1 MFKTQKHRIVNI
13 LLFIFLLCVLVIGV
27 IVVSSLKKEEDKDAL
42 NGTGGKNDAL
52 IEIAFEI
59 TEILKE
65 FERHTD
71 KIWIYIFDSKVK
83 VLTSFDDVKEGDILE
98 LHSGTFIV
106 DNEKKNVPKV
116 GDVIYVRFFPYQLQE
131 KDGLHIIDNGEIT
144 VVFSEK
150 KDSE

>member
-1 MFKTQKHRIVNI
+1 MFKTQKHRIVSI

-116 GDVIYVRFFPYQLQE
+116 GDVIYVSFFPNQLRE

-150 KDSE
+150 KKSK

>member
-1 MFKTQKHRIVNI
+1 MFKTQKHRIVSI

-42 NGTGGKNDAL
+42 NITGINDAP

-83 VLTSFDDVKEGDILE
+83 ALTSFDDVKEGDILE

-116 GDVIYVRFFPYQLQE
+116 GDVIYVSFLPNQLRE
-131 KDGLHIIDNGEIT
+131 KDGLYIIDNGEIT

>member
-1 MFKTQKHRIVNI
+1 MFKIQKHRIVSI

-42 NGTGGKNDAL
+42 NITGINDAP

-116 GDVIYVRFFPYQLQE
+116 GDVIYVSFFPYQLWE
-131 KDGLHIIDNGEIT
+131 KDGMYIVENGEIT

-150 KDSE
+150 RDSE

>member
-1 MFKTQKHRIVNI
+1 MGKRRIVNI
-13 LLFIFLLCVLVIGV
+13 LLFIFLLSVLVIGV
-27 IVVSSLKKEEDKDAL
+27 VVVSSLKKEENKDEL
-42 NGTGGKNDAL
+42 NITGINDAP

-98 LHSGTFIV
+98 LHTGTFIV

-116 GDVIYVRFFPYQLQE
+116 GDVIYVSFFPNQLRE

-144 VVFSEK
+144 VVLSEK

>member
-1 MFKTQKHRIVNI
+1 MFKTQKHRIVSI

-42 NGTGGKNDAL
+42 NITGINDAP

-71 KIWIYIFDSKVK
+71 KIWIYIFDSKAK

-116 GDVIYVRFFPYQLQE
+116 GDVIYVSFLPIQLRE
-131 KDGLHIIDNGEIT
+131 KDGLYIIDNGEIT

>member
-1 MFKTQKHRIVNI
+1 MFKTQKHRIVSI

-42 NGTGGKNDAL
+42 NITGINDAP

-83 VLTSFDDVKEGDILE
+83 VLTSFDDVKEGDILK

-116 GDVIYVRFFPYQLQE
+116 GDVIYVSFLPNQLWE
-131 KDGLHIIDNGEIT
+131 KDGMYIVENGEIT

>member
-1 MFKTQKHRIVNI
+1 MFKTQKHRIVSI

-42 NGTGGKNDAL
+42 NGTGGENDYE

-116 GDVIYVRFFPYQLQE
+116 GDVIYVSFLPNQLRE
-131 KDGLHIIDNGEIT
+131 KDGRYIVENGEIT

-150 KDSE
+150 RDSE

>member
-1 MFKTQKHRIVNI
+1 MFKTQKHRIVSI

-42 NGTGGKNDAL
+42 NITGINDAP

-116 GDVIYVRFFPYQLQE
+116 GDVIYVSFLPNQLQE

-150 KDSE
+150 KKSK

>member
-1 MFKTQKHRIVNI
+1 MFKTQKHRIVSI

-42 NGTGGKNDAL
+42 NGTGGKYDHE
-52 IEIAFEI
+52 IEIAFKI

-71 KIWIYIFDSKVK
+71 KIWIYIFDSKAK

-98 LHSGTFIV
+98 LHTGTFIV

-116 GDVIYVRFFPYQLQE
+116 GDVIYVSFFPNQLRE

-150 KDSE
+150 RDSE

>member
-1 MFKTQKHRIVNI
+1 MFKTPKHRIVSI

-42 NGTGGKNDAL
+42 NGTGGYDYE
-52 IEIAFEI
+52 IELAFEI

-71 KIWIYIFDSKVK
+71 KIWIYIFDSKAK
-83 VLTSFDDVKEGDILE
+83 ILTSFDDVKEGDILE
-98 LHSGTFIV
+98 LHTGTFIV

-150 KDSE
+150 KESE

>member
-1 MFKTQKHRIVNI
+1 MFKTQKHRIVSI

-42 NGTGGKNDAL
+42 NITGINDAP

-116 GDVIYVRFFPYQLQE
+116 GDVIYVSFLPNQLRE
-131 KDGLHIIDNGEIT
+131 KDGRYIVENGEIT

-150 KDSE
+150 RDSE

>member
-1 MFKTQKHRIVNI
+1 MFKTQKHRIVSI

-27 IVVSSLKKEEDKDAL
+27 VVVSSLKKEENKDEL
-42 NGTGGKNDAL
+42 NITGINDAP

-116 GDVIYVRFFPYQLQE
+116 GDVIYVRFLPNQLRE

-150 KDSE
+150 KKSK

>member
-1 MFKTQKHRIVNI
+1 MFKTQKHRIVSI

-42 NGTGGKNDAL
+42 NGTGGYDYE
-52 IEIAFEI
+52 IELAFEI

-116 GDVIYVRFFPYQLQE
+116 GDVIYVRFSPYQLQE

-150 KDSE
+150 RDSE

>member
-1 MFKTQKHRIVNI
+1 MFKIQKHRIVSI

-27 IVVSSLKKEEDKDAL
+27 IVVSSLKKEEDKDEL
-42 NGTGGKNDAL
+42 NITGINDAP

-116 GDVIYVRFFPYQLQE
+116 GDVIYVSFLPNQLWE

-144 VVFSEK
+144 VLFIGK
-150 KDSE
+150 R

>member
-1 MFKTQKHRIVNI
+1 MGKRRIVYI

-42 NGTGGKNDAL
+42 NITGINDAP

-116 GDVIYVRFFPYQLQE
+116 GDVIYVSFLPNQLWE
-131 KDGLHIIDNGEIT
+131 KDGMYIVENGEIT
-144 VVFSEK
+144 VLFIGK
-150 KDSE
+150 R

>member
-1 MFKTQKHRIVNI
+1 MFKTQKHRIVSI

-27 IVVSSLKKEEDKDAL
+27 IVVSSLKNEEDKDAL
-42 NGTGGKNDAL
+42 NITGINDAP

-106 DNEKKNVPKV
+106 DNDKKNVPKV
-116 GDVIYVRFFPYQLQE
+116 GDVIYVSFFPYQLRE

-150 KDSE
+150 KKSK

>member
-1 MFKTQKHRIVNI
+1 MFKTQKHRIVSI

-42 NGTGGKNDAL
+42 NITGINDAP

-83 VLTSFDDVKEGDILE
+83 ALTSFDDVKEGDILE

>member
-1 MFKTQKHRIVNI
+1 MGKRRIVYI

-42 NGTGGKNDAL
+42 NGSGKYDYE
-52 IEIAFEI
+52 IETAFEI

-83 VLTSFDDVKEGDILE
+83 ALTTFSDVKEGEVLE
-98 LHSGTFIV
+98 LHTGTFIV

-116 GDVIYVRFFPYQLQE
+116 GDVIYVSFFPNQLRE
-131 KDGLHIIDNGEIT
+131 KDGMYIVENGEIT
-144 VVFSEK
+144 VLFIGK
-150 KDSE
+150 R

>member
-1 MFKTQKHRIVNI
+1 MRSGNRSYCSVFV
-13 LLFIFLLCVLVIGV
+13 
-27 IVVSSLKKEEDKDAL
+27 KKEEDKDAL
-42 NGTGGKNDAL
+42 NGTGGKYDHE
-52 IEIAFEI
+52 IEIAFKI

-71 KIWIYIFDSKVK
+71 KIWIYIFDSKAK

-98 LHSGTFIV
+98 LHTGTFIV

-116 GDVIYVRFFPYQLQE
+116 GDVIYVSFFPNQLRE

-150 KDSE
+150 RDSE

>member
-1 MFKTQKHRIVNI
+1 MFKTQKHRIVSI

-42 NGTGGKNDAL
+42 NGTGGTNDAL

-116 GDVIYVRFFPYQLQE
+116 GDVIYVRFFPYQFQE

-150 KDSE
+150 KKSK

>member
-1 MFKTQKHRIVNI
+1 MGKRRIVYI
-13 LLFIFLLCVLVIGV
+13 LLFIFLICVLVIGV
-27 IVVSSLKKEEDKDAL
+27 IVVSSLKKEEDKDAF
-42 NGTGGKNDAL
+42 NGTGGKYDHE

-116 GDVIYVRFFPYQLQE
+116 GDVIYVSFFPNQLRE

>member
-1 MFKTQKHRIVNI
+1 MFKTQKHRIVYI

-27 IVVSSLKKEEDKDAL
+27 IEVSSLKKEEDKDAL
-42 NGTGGKNDAL
+42 NITGINDVP
-52 IEIAFEI
+52 IETAFEI

-71 KIWIYIFDSKVK
+71 KIWIYIFDSKAK
-83 VLTSFDDVKEGDILE
+83 ILTSFDDVKEGDILE
-98 LHSGTFIV
+98 LHTGTFIV

-116 GDVIYVRFFPYQLQE
+116 GDVIYVSFFPNQLRE
-131 KDGLHIIDNGEIT
+131 KDGMYIVENGEVT

-150 KDSE
+150 KKSK

>member
-1 MFKTQKHRIVNI
+1 MFKTQKHRIVSI

-42 NGTGGKNDAL
+42 NITGINDAP

-71 KIWIYIFDSKVK
+71 KIWIYIFDSKAK

-116 GDVIYVRFFPYQLQE
+116 GDVIYVSFFPNQLRE
-131 KDGLHIIDNGEIT
+131 KDGLHIIDNGEVT

-150 KDSE
+150 RGSE

>member
-1 MFKTQKHRIVNI
+1 MFKNQKHRIVSI

-27 IVVSSLKKEEDKDAL
+27 IVVSSLKKEENKDEL
-42 NGTGGKNDAL
+42 NITGINDAP

-116 GDVIYVRFFPYQLQE
+116 GDVIYVSFLPNQLWE

-150 KDSE
+150 KKSK

>member
-1 MFKTQKHRIVNI
+1 MFKTQKHRIVSI

-42 NGTGGKNDAL
+42 NITGINDAP

-98 LHSGTFIV
+98 LHSGMFIV

-116 GDVIYVRFFPYQLQE
+116 GDVIYVSFLPIQLRE
-131 KDGLHIIDNGEIT
+131 KDGLHIIDNGEVT

-150 KDSE
+150 RGSE

>member
-1 MFKTQKHRIVNI
+1 MFKTQKHRIVSI

-42 NGTGGKNDAL
+42 NITGINDAP

-71 KIWIYIFDSKVK
+71 KIWIYIFDSKAK

-116 GDVIYVRFFPYQLQE
+116 GDVIYVSFLPIQLQE

-150 KDSE
+150 RDSE

>member
-1 MFKTQKHRIVNI
+1 MGKRRIVYI

-42 NGTGGKNDAL
+42 NITGINDAP
-52 IEIAFEI
+52 IEIAFELI
-59 TEILKE
+59 KTLKE
-65 FERHTD
+65 DEKNIDEVWQYT
-71 KIWIYIFDSKVK
+71 FDSKVK
-83 VLTSFDDVKEGDILE
+83 VLTSFDDVKEGEVLE
-98 LHSGTFIV
+98 LHSGTYTV
-106 DNEKKNVPKV
+106 DKEKKKVPKV
-116 GDVIYVRFFPYQLQE
+116 GDVIYVRFFPNQLRE